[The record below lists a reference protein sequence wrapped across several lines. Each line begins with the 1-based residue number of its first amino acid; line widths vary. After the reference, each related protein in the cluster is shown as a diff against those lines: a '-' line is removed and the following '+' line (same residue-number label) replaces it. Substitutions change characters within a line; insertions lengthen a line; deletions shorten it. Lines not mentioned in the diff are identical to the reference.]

1 MKNDTLKYLLILLLT
16 GTMLSGFGQEFN
28 YWMNGVDSRSSMLSG
43 AVTAGVNDNSAIYY
57 NPAGLAY
64 VENSS
69 LSFSS
74 NGYFLSA
81 LDITNGAGEGL
92 DLKSTMV
99 DGFSQI
105 FSFVQKVPELPISLT
120 FAIINRHN
128 TKIRTSIKND
138 IGYDVIPSLAG
149 DEFFIGTYRY
159 YNKIKEDWGG
169 FGYGKKVGPN
179 LGLGISTFITYR
191 NQSYFKS
198 QSADVYPGDGGILF
212 APLATSG
219 LEEELGYKN
228 FGWLFIL
235 GASWQYNKLKFGLAV
250 TTPRINIGF
259 ASKSD
264 FKRVVEID
272 NEVSDTLDYK
282 VTTWRS
288 KVKSVYKSP
297 LIIDIGIEYPLT
309 KNTSLYGKISVF
321 SRIRKYAILPNL
333 SKDDDLPEFIDERI
347 NGFTNM
353 MLAQKSVV
361 NLAIAV
367 QHHFSDKFE
376 FIGGFRTDF
385 NPLDRNEIN
394 VFDGNYPG
402 ITYWN
407 IYHLTTGVVWR
418 LEKFELSIGGD
429 YAFGFHKNTLQFVN
443 LSEPTDE
450 NFLFGVPNNTAN
462 AMYNQIN
469 ISLGLVYFFRKI

>member
-1 MKNDTLKYLLILLLT
+1 MKTNSLKYLLFLILT
-16 GTMLSGFGQEFN
+16 GATLSVFGQEFN

-43 AVTAGVNDNSAIYY
+43 AVTAGVKDNSAIFY

-81 LDITNGAGEGL
+81 LNVNNGAGEGL

-120 FAIINRHN
+120 FAIINRNN
-128 TKIRTSIKND
+128 TKIRTFIKND
-138 IGYDVIPSLAG
+138 INYDVIPSLTG
-149 DEFFIGTYRY
+149 DEYFVGTYRY
-159 YNKIKEDWGG
+159 YNTIKEDWGG
-169 FGYGKKVGPN
+169 FGYGKKVKPN

-191 NQSYFKS
+191 YQSYFKS
-198 QSADVYPGDGGILF
+198 QSADVYPGDGGISF
-212 APLATSG
+212 TPLASSG
-219 LEEELGYKN
+219 FEEELDYKN

-235 GASWQYNKLKFGLAV
+235 GASWQYKKLKFGLAV

-259 ASKSD
+259 ASKSN

-272 NEVSDTLDYK
+272 NEVSDTLNYK
-282 VTTWRS
+282 ATTWRS
-288 KVKSVYKSP
+288 KVTSVYKSP
-297 LIIDIGIEYPLT
+297 LVIDIGIEYPLT
-309 KNTSLYGKISVF
+309 ENTSMFGKISVF
-321 SRIRKYAILPNL
+321 SRIGKYSILPGL
-333 SKDDDLPEFIDERI
+333 SDDELPEFIDERI

-353 MLAQKSVV
+353 MLAQKTVV

-367 QHHFSDKFE
+367 QHHFSGKIE
-376 FIGGFRTDF
+376 LIGGFRTDF

-394 VFDGNYPG
+394 VYNGNYPG
-402 ITYWN
+402 ISYWN
-407 IYHLTTGVVWR
+407 VYHLTSGVIWR
-418 LEKFELSIGGD
+418 FEKFEMSLGGD
-429 YAFGFHKNTLQFVN
+429 YAFGFSKNTMQFVN
-443 LSEPTDE
+443 LSEPTDK
-450 NFLFGVPNNTAN
+450 NLLFGIPDNSAN
-462 AMYNQIN
+462 VMYNQIN